1 MNDVVSIDTAALMM
15 DLSKR
20 TLWRRLSAGTLQRHS
35 MDERG
40 RVMLALAD
48 IAELFCVQLSDKP
61 AEGGGNDRALL
72 IEADKGDSAAQNDVA
87 LLLLEQNRP
96 DIALQWFLLAAQQQ
110 HADAMHYLSE
120 LYQQGLG
127 VERCENTA
135 MLWRAK
141 AASQKHLIADAQMAV
156 ITRASK

>member
-1 MNDVVSIDTAALMM
+1 MLF
-15 DLSKR
+15 LE
-20 TLWRRLSAGTLQRHS
+20 H
-35 MDERG
+35 ER
-40 RVMLALAD
+40 AD
-48 IAELFCVQLSDKP
+48 IA
-61 AEGGGNDRALL
+61 A
-72 IEADKGDSAAQNDVA
+72 
-87 LLLLEQNRP
+87 
-96 DIALQWFLLAAQQQ
+96 QWFLLAAQQQ